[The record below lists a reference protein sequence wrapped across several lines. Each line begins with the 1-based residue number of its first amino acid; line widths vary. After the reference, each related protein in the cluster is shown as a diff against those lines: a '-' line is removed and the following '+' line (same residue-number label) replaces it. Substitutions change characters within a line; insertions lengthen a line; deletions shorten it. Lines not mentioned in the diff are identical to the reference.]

1 MTSDQ
6 AIQILAAVTLFELMV
21 TIGLGVTLAEIG
33 GVARNWRLVSKA
45 ALASYVV
52 FPAAAVG
59 LPMQMIRH
67 VIYGNQLMLLGG
79 DDARDVF
86 LQLVVVFWGDKALP
100 AFNGEND
107 LNVDLGVGVC
117 HRDNPS
123 R

>member
-1 MTSDQ
+1 MTIDQ

-59 LPMQMIRH
+59 LLSSIFQAATQVQDAAIGLFPKFVAVTIAVALVGPWMGRQVLGFALRA
-67 VIYGNQLMLLGG
+67 LGG
-79 DDARDVF
+79 
-86 LQLVVVFWGDKALP
+86 
-100 AFNGEND
+100 
-107 LNVDLGVGVC
+107 
-117 HRDNPS
+117 H
-123 R
+123 